1 MAEVVKS
8 GVIFRI
14 LAAISPVTWNRISF
28 WTKASDVEFDDND
41 TSAGSTTLQGRI
53 GSVSGITSDAS
64 STSDTVA
71 ASAALVNGFNANTAI
86 TLSSAAWSVGTTT
99 INGTEYYTQVIY
111 VTKVWDVAP
120 VCMLAAYDSGQI
132 LPSQEESNSFNN
144 LAYVVGDTTANTVTF
159 YATSAPT
166 RNLKITVKGV
176 TN

>member
-41 TSAGSTTLQGRI
+41 TSAGSDTLQSRI
-53 GSVSGITSDAS
+53 GSVAGITSDIAS
-64 STSDTVA
+64 MSATVA
-71 ASAALVNGFNANTAI
+71 ASAELVNGFNANTAI
-86 TLSSAAWSVGTTT
+86 TLSSASWSASPTTM
-99 INGTEYYTQVIY
+99 NGTDYYTYTVS
-111 VTKVWDVAP
+111 VAKVWDVAP
-120 VCMLAAYDSGQI
+120 VCMLAPYDSGQV
-132 LPSQEESNSFNN
+132 LPSKDESNAFNN
-144 LAYVVGDTTANTVTF
+144 IAYVVGNTTNNTVTF
-159 YATSAPT
+159 YATVAPT